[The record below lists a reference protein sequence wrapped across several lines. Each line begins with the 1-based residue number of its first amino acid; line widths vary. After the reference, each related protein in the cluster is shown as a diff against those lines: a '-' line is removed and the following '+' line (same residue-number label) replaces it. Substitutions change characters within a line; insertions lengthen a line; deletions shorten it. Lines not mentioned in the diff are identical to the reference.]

1 MLWLLRKAKL
11 SRAQFSR
18 KCRDRILSD
27 RLGSIVS
34 YCIIEC
40 RCAGTR
46 DFIATLHFSIPRYD
60 IFNIQTNVTVSNI
73 WIFFFLF
80 VVPCVF
86 VPFLKIGKY
95 TNNDNIDWNL
105 KNRCSQERRIK
116 KRVIS
121 LWAKSTQ
128 ISHIYPRIRYESLQC
143 SATSDFRWERCSV
156 FIISY
161 T

>member
-1 MLWLLRKAKL
+1 MQGPHFEWSSRIDRVVLHYWMSLRGY
-11 SRAQFSR
+11 SRFHCDAAFLHPAIWHLQYTD
-18 KCRDRILSD
+18 KCNRFQ
-27 RLGSIVS
+27 
-34 YCIIEC
+34 YM
-40 RCAGTR
+40 
-46 DFIATLHFSIPRYD
+46 
-60 IFNIQTNVTVSNI
+60 N
-73 WIFFFLF
+73 IFFFLF